1 MESLRD
7 VGDSIA
13 RMSRPGVGCSMEKR
27 DYARFAVELPVSLSG
42 SGVAGGGLV
51 SGLSA
56 RGCTVVSDELIQ
68 AGTTLALHIQ
78 LPGQYAPL
86 KVDLAEVRWAQG
98 REFGLEF
105 VRLRLEEKAR
115 LQRFISALLR
125 KGKGGGFQ
133 HAS

>member
-1 MESLRD
+1 MD
-7 VGDSIA
+7 
-13 RMSRPGVGCSMEKR
+13 KR
-27 DYARFAVELPVSLSG
+27 IYARFAVELPVTLSG
-42 SGVAGGGLV
+42 QGVAGGGLV

-68 AGTTLALHIQ
+68 AGTSLALHIQ
-78 LPGQYAPL
+78 LPEQYAPL

-125 KGKGGGFQ
+125 QSEGGGSRQ
-133 HAS
+133 AS

>member
-1 MESLRD
+1 
-7 VGDSIA
+7 
-13 RMSRPGVGCSMEKR
+13 MEKR

-56 RGCTVVSDELIQ
+56 RGCMVVSDELIQ
-68 AGTTLALHIQ
+68 DGTTLALQIQ
-78 LPGQYAPL
+78 LPEQYAPL
-86 KVDLAEVRWAQG
+86 KVDLAEVRWAKG

-115 LQRFISALLR
+115 LQRFVNVLAR
-125 KGKGGGFQ
+125 KAKAGGSGQ
-133 HAS
+133 AGDS

>member
-1 MESLRD
+1 
-7 VGDSIA
+7 
-13 RMSRPGVGCSMEKR
+13 MEKR

-56 RGCTVVSDELIQ
+56 RGCTVVSDELIL

-78 LPGQYAPL
+78 LPEQYAPL

-105 VRLRLEEKAR
+105 TRLRLEEKTRLHRFLAAL
-115 LQRFISALLR
+115 LQRP
-125 KGKGGGFQ
+125 KGGGSKQ
-133 HAS
+133 TG

>member
-1 MESLRD
+1 
-7 VGDSIA
+7 
-13 RMSRPGVGCSMEKR
+13 
-27 DYARFAVELPVSLSG
+27 
-42 SGVAGGGLV
+42 
-51 SGLSA
+51 
-56 RGCTVVSDELIQ
+56 
-68 AGTTLALHIQ
+68 

-86 KVDLAEVRWAQG
+86 KVDLADVRWAKG

-125 KGKGGGFQ
+125 QSKGGGFQ